1 MTSNHTRNVRGM
13 ASAPRCEAQTKDGH
27 PCCSPAVAGK
37 KRCHVHGGKG
47 SQGRSQRQ
55 QRTDSPKANLAP
67 DSLLSEPIRS
77 LDQGIKE
84 LERAGVDSSLVG
96 PFREVS
102 RQLSQITPQKL
113 ADLAAARGRSAYHLR
128 KSVQDRALGA
138 MFGLAIGEVVGLTGD
153 GFERGTYRTIDKM
166 MGGGKLG
173 LPLFHWAGDTAM
185 ALALMDSLTARNGM
199 DEADLMERF
208 DKILAHGVYSC
219 SGSSAGI
226 GETTKEA
233 IARYRT
239 TGDPCAGDMSLDNLD
254 TGSLVR
260 IAPVAIRYWNDPVQ
274 RRDVAARQSRT
285 THGSVVASDAC
296 VALADMLAD
305 AISGS
310 SREVVLGPR
319 EAPESSPI
327 RTLLDSKWRLK
338 RGFEIGSSNNVVHA
352 LEAGLWC
359 VGTTGNFQEAV
370 LRAANLGEDCGTIA
384 AVTGQ
389 LAGALYGASHIPGEW
404 GERLPWQEKL
414 LHMTNV
420 LFDQSWTPEQ
430 IPG

>member
-1 MTSNHTRNVRGM
+1 MY
-13 ASAPRCEAQTKDGH
+13 AAPRCEAQTKAGY

-47 SQGRSQRQ
+47 SQGKSQRQ
-55 QRTDSPKANLAP
+55 QPTEPSKANLAP
-67 DSLLSEPIRS
+67 DSLLNEPIRS
-77 LDQGIKE
+77 LDQGIRE
-84 LERAGVDSSLVG
+84 LERAGVDPNLVG
-96 PFREVS
+96 AFREVS
-102 RQLSQITPQKL
+102 RQLSQITPQRQ
-113 ADLAAARGRSAYHLR
+113 ADLAAARGRSAYYLR

-138 MFGLAIGEVVGLTGD
+138 MLGLAIGEVVGLTGD
-153 GFERGTYRTIDKM
+153 GFERGAYRTIDKM

-173 LPLFHWAGDTAM
+173 LPLFHWAGDTAT
-185 ALALMDSLTARNGM
+185 ALALMDGLTARNGL

-208 DKILAHGVYSC
+208 DKMLADGVYSC

-239 TGDPCAGDMSLDNLD
+239 TGDPFAGATFPDDLD

-260 IAPVAIRYWNDPVQ
+260 IAPVAIRYWNDPVK

-285 THGSVVASDAC
+285 THGGTLASDAC
-296 VALADMLAD
+296 VAFADILAD
-305 AISGS
+305 AISGLP
-310 SREVVLGPR
+310 REVVLGPR
-319 EAPESSPI
+319 EAPESSPV
-327 RTLLDSKWRLK
+327 RGLLNSKWRLK
-338 RGFEIGSSNNVVHA
+338 RGIEIGSSNNVLHA

-359 VGTTGNFQEAV
+359 VGTTGNFEEAV

-389 LAGALYGASHIPGEW
+389 LAGALYGTSRIPGDW
-404 GERLPWQEKL
+404 GVELPWQEKL